1 MKIGEYI
8 KEYRER
14 MGLSQRKFAAQCDLS
29 NAFINMLEK
38 DENPKTGKPIEL
50 SIGKY
55 KKIANGTGVTV
66 DQLFT
71 ILGPDAPVKINNPI
85 LDMVAPPHEFH
96 PSLLAALEART
107 KPETPQED
115 AKLTVLWR
123 SATLQAKRAAIAV
136 LESMKE
142 ENLK

>member
-55 KKIANGTGVTV
+55 KKIANGTGLAET
-66 DQLFT
+66 LNEHFT
-71 ILGPDAPVKINNPI
+71 MPVVIS
-85 LDMVAPPHEFH
+85 F
-96 PSLLAALEART
+96 
-107 KPETPQED
+107 
-115 AKLTVLWR
+115 
-123 SATLQAKRAAIAV
+123 
-136 LESMKE
+136 
-142 ENLK
+142 